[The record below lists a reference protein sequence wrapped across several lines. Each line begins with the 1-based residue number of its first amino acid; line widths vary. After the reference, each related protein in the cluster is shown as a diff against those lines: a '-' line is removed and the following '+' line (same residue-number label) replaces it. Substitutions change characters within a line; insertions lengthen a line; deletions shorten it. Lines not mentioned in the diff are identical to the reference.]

1 MATYSLG
8 MRQIAL
14 GGVLATAFLWLTLG
28 RGLAQQQ
35 EATEEKEVAAAGRPI
50 YEQYCASC
58 HGRGGKG
65 DGGAISLLTIKPADL
80 TQLSKRNGGTYPFWQ
95 VYGTIDGRKET
106 KGHGTSDMPIWGQEF
121 RQEAGGGALAQSQV
135 RGRILE
141 LVYYLESIQE

>member
-1 MATYSLG
+1 

-14 GGVLATAFLWLTLG
+14 GGVLAAAFLWLTPG

-35 EATEEKEVAAAGRPI
+35 EATEQKEIAAAGRPL

-58 HGRGGKG
+58 HGRGGRG
-65 DGGAISLLTIKPADL
+65 DGGAISLLTVKPADL

-106 KGHGTSDMPIWGQEF
+106 KGHGTSEMPIWGQEF
-121 RQEAGGGALAQSQV
+121 RQQTSTDSMVAARARGQILA
-135 RGRILE
+135 
-141 LVYYLESIQE
+141 LVYYLESIQEK